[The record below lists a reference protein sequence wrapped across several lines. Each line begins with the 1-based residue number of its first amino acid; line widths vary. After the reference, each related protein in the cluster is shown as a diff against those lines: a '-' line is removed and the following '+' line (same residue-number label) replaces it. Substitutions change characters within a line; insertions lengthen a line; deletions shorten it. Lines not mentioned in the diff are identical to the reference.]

1 MRARLLVGWGISIYA
16 IIYLAWQ
23 GLALYG
29 LLGGWPGRV
38 LLLMILLG
46 IVSIAAE
53 SLHLR
58 SYREM
63 LPYSF
68 GWLAIVLVFDA
79 VFIVPLSGW
88 SVYTDPNAWVGYAL
102 VFFVPLFI
110 PHLKPGPRSPEPLIS

>member
-1 MRARLLVGWGISIYA
+1 MRARLLVGWGIVIYA

-38 LLLMILLG
+38 LFLMTLLA

-53 SLHLR
+53 SLRLR

-63 LPYSF
+63 LPYSL
-68 GWLAIVLVFDA
+68 GWLVMMLGFDA
-79 VFIVPLSGW
+79 IFTVPLSGW
-88 SVYTDPNAWVGYAL
+88 GVYADPNAWVGYAL
-102 VFFVPLFI
+102 VFFIPLFI
-110 PHLKPGPRSPEPLIS
+110 PHLRPAARHPEPLVS